1 MLACLF
7 LAFSF
12 TIVLASMRG
21 DFLEQVAEQADR
33 TCFCSAQTSSVLC
46 KEPALFCGP
55 AFCYLLP
62 ALFTK
67 QLFV

>member
-12 TIVLASMRG
+12 TIVLASMQG

-33 TCFCSAQTSSVLC
+33 TRFCSAQTSSVLR
-46 KEPALFCGP
+46 KEPALFWGP
-55 AFCYLLP
+55 AFC
-62 ALFTK
+62 
-67 QLFV
+67 